1 MVGNSIENI
10 QITHEEVTQHL
21 LRQMSILQFDLAVA
35 RAENEKLKNLIN
47 DSVKNNLSKPLSD

>member
-1 MVGNSIENI
+1 MVGNPIENI

-35 RAENEKLKNLIN
+35 RAENEKLKALIN
-47 DSVKNNLSKPLSD
+47 DSVKNNPF

>member
-1 MVGNSIENI
+1 MVGNPIENI

-35 RAENEKLKNLIN
+35 RAENEKLKALIN
-47 DSVKNNLSKPLSD
+47 DSVKNNIHKPLGD

>member
-35 RAENEKLKNLIN
+35 RAENEKLKTLIN

>member
-1 MVGNSIENI
+1 MVGNPIENI

-35 RAENEKLKNLIN
+35 RAENEKLKALIN
-47 DSVKNNLSKPLSD
+47 DSVKNNIYKPLGD